1 MHDLTVQKKTL
12 FNVVATCASAAALGL
27 VPIADALAE
36 SGPYIGGSIGSVT
49 IQAEIPDENFT
60 DVFKFD
66 ENDFAWKAF
75 GGYSFDLPVI
85 DLAIEGGYVD
95 LGAPSGNLLGSQVEL
110 DLNGWDVFGLVG
122 LDLGPVGVFVKAGVV
137 SWDAEATIDSIGA
150 GGDSGTDPAYGIG
163 ARFNLGNL
171 EIRGEYE
178 YFDIDSTDDVYMLS
192 AGVVLHFGG

>member
-12 FNVVATCASAAALGL
+12 LNVMATCVSAAALGL
-27 VPIADALAE
+27 APFADAVAE
-36 SGPYIGGSIGSVT
+36 SGPYVGGSVGSVT
-49 IQAEIPDENFT
+49 IQADIPDQNLT
-60 DVFKFD
+60 DVFQFD

-75 GGYSFDLPVI
+75 GGYSFDLAVV

-110 DLNGWDVFGLVG
+110 DLNGWDVFGVVG
-122 LDLGPVGVFVKAGVV
+122 IDLGPVGVFAKAGMV
-137 SWDAEATIDSIGA
+137 SWDAEATIDSIGTND
-150 GGDSGTDPAYGIG
+150 DSGTDPAYGVG